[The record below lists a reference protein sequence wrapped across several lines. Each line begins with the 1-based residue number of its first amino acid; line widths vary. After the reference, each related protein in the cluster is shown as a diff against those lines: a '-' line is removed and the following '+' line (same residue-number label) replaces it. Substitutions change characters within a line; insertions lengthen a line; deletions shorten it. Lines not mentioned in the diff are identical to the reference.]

1 MKHKMA
7 VRAVWVVTLL
17 TLGLSAL
24 FAWLQMR

>member
-7 VRAVWVVTLL
+7 VRAVWAVTLL